1 MACKVC
7 AVGRAISTPDVD
19 RSCRPCRPSSV
30 RRRRSSTLVASSSG
44 TSSSGRPRRPS
55 SWTAREKTQKNIGR
69 DYLVELGKNDT
80 GNTNTNVGARQGVV
94 DDVFTRNATGEFQ
107 LGADSDIASG
117 ELRYRYQEARKFK
130 NLVGDYHC
138 PPAFMEKVSGHLVKN
153 FLFGG
158 GLRHVREMTN
168 EAGVVV
174 QPPNTPLIL
183 GVWGGKGCGKSFNLE
198 LACKAMGVTP
208 IITSAGEL
216 EDENAGAPG
225 RLIRERYKR
234 AGEILRRT
242 GVMSCLIINDVDAG
256 IGWFKDTQH
265 TVNNQTVC
273 GTLMNLCDHPEL
285 VSLGEDRG
293 EDGKNLQTARVP
305 IIVTGNDLSTVY
317 APLLRDGRM
326 DKWYWNP
333 SRDDI
338 CDIVHALFKDEVD
351 WSPDAT
357 ARLVNAFP
365 GQPLDFFGAA
375 RAKVYDD
382 AVSRWMC
389 EVDVRER
396 CEFLIRKMSLGGE
409 EDLFGNV
416 GDDSSLW
423 RYHTPKEV
431 VRGASISPQS
441 VFDAA
446 TELAQQ
452 QQYMMTQKLSIEYMK
467 WQKNPEDLTD
477 EEREAMEAK
486 DNWRKTMKKREE
498 VRRARAAEMRINKA
512 SPESIEA
519 RRLLLEA
526 TMKRAREKR
535 ELESTERRL
544 TVTSEGIQSKSIPE
558 SPSSKRWMTVSVEEA
573 FDAFKAGV
581 CSVIDVRD
589 VKSFRRESIS
599 GALNIPLVNI
609 EGKPLAY
616 TYTTNAQEFLEVFT
630 SKFPNKDAAVVLLG
644 GRQIEANGLDDPERC
659 GCMDALIDRGY
670 ENVVVVDGGYDG
682 WVKEYTPGGKK
693 RLQEWKLDVVVG
705 ASGTS
710 CVGAELPVVGG
721 LAEERKAAQIAHLK
735 ALEEHLVNSNANSAW
750 KVAFDRFDRLYFYNV
765 ESEKS
770 QWADPSAYDVT
781 NQIWLLSAPMSDSGA
796 IALTAISVDDAVQRL
811 LSKSSMV
818 IDVRNPYAFNMESV
832 NGVINVPLR
841 RAEGSKLSPTYAIVG
856 KDAFAQALA
865 SIAADKAQSLI
876 FVGDESPDER
886 SEIAAQHALSAG
898 YTDVLIVVDSVPQW
912 LKKYTASGK
921 PKKVLAQGAYK
932 SDLLSKGAFNMFAG
946 ES

>member
-1 MACKVC
+1 
-7 AVGRAISTPDVD
+7 
-19 RSCRPCRPSSV
+19 
-30 RRRRSSTLVASSSG
+30 
-44 TSSSGRPRRPS
+44 
-55 SWTAREKTQKNIGR
+55 
-69 DYLVELGKNDT
+69 VELGKNDT

-107 LGADSDIASG
+107 LGADSDIANG
-117 ELRYRYQEARKFK
+117 ELRYRYQEARKFR

-158 GLRHVREMTN
+158 GLRHLRAMRN
-168 EAGVVV
+168 KDGAVV

-234 AGEILRRT
+234 AGEIVRRT

-305 IIVTGNDLSTVY
+305 IIITANDLSTVY

-333 SRDDI
+333 NRDDI

-357 ARLVNAFP
+357 ARLVDAFP

-382 AVSRWMC
+382 AVLRWMR
-389 EVDVRER
+389 EVSVRER
-396 CEFLIRKMSLGGE
+396 CEFLVQKMSLGGE

-423 RYHTPKEV
+423 RYYTPKDV
-431 VRGASISPQS
+431 VRGASISLES
-441 VFDAA
+441 VFEAA

-452 QQYMMTQKLSIEYMK
+452 QQYMMAQKLSIEYMK

-477 EEREAMEAK
+477 EERQAMEAK
-486 DNWRKTMKKREE
+486 DNWRRTMQRREE
-498 VRRARAAEMRINKA
+498 ARRARVAEMRTDKA

-526 TMKRAREKR
+526 TMKRAREQH
-535 ELESTERRL
+535 ELKLTERQL
-544 TVTSEGIQSKSIPE
+544 KVTSKGVNETPILAP
-558 SPSSKRWMTVSVEEA
+558 PNSKRWIVVSVEEA
-573 FDAFKAGV
+573 FKAFKAGE

-589 VKSFRRESIS
+589 VKSWRRESVS
-599 GALNIPLVNI
+599 GALNIPLVSV

-616 TYTTNAQEFLEVFT
+616 TYNTNAREFLETFT
-630 SKFPNKDAAVVLLG
+630 SKFPNKDEAVVLLG
-644 GRQIEANGLDDPERC
+644 GSQIEANGLDDPERC

-670 ENVVVVDGGYDG
+670 DSVVVVDGGYDG
-682 WVKEYTPGGKK
+682 WVREYTPGGKK
-693 RLQEWKLDVVVG
+693 RLQEWKLDVVVS

-710 CVGAELPVVGG
+710 CVGAELPVVGS
-721 LAEERKAAQIAHLK
+721 LAEERHVAKIAHLK
-735 ALEEHLVNSNANSAW
+735 ALEEQLASKNANSANSAW
-750 KVAFDRFDRLYFYNV
+750 KVAFDKNDRLYFYDS